1 VAVTGIGLDLRLT
14 DERCAGTSSGAL
26 NSFLAALQGGSAG
39 ACGSKLA
46 RITLTA
52 DARNECIRRGLAIPG
67 DQTIC
72 VHSACGRAIG
82 DMRKMQSLLELL
94 R

>member
-1 VAVTGIGLDLRLT
+1 MAVTGIGLDLRLT

-26 NSFLAALQGGSAG
+26 NSFLAALQGGSPG

-46 RITLTA
+46 RISLTA
-52 DARNECIRRGLAIPG
+52 DAKNECIRRGIALPG
-67 DQTIC
+67 EQTIC
-72 VHSACGRAIG
+72 VNSSCGRAIG
-82 DMRKMQSLLELL
+82 DLRKMQSLLELL